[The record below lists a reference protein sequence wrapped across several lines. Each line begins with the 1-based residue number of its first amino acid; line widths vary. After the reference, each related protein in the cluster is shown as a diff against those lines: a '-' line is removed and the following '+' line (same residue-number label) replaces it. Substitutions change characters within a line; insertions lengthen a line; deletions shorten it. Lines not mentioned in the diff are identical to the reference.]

1 LSSTTVLPAQRRRK
15 ARIGIVTM
23 AVVAGSLGLLAAHA
37 AFAADENSVEARLR
51 QALRAATAQQR
62 ALEDE
67 NATLRAKQGQND
79 RQVQDMKAQ
88 LADQTQAL
96 DKLRQDDAANV
107 ASINTLRGAAADL
120 TGKLQASQQTLSQ
133 TEAALAK
140 WKDAYNQAA
149 DVARTR
155 DADAKLL
162 QTKLDQTTQRA
173 GDCETKNVKLIGIGN
188 ELLDLYQAKG
198 PLTGLLEREPLT
210 QIKRV
215 ELENLA
221 QDYQDKLLDNKVS
234 TKQH

>member
-1 LSSTTVLPAQRRRK
+1 MSRSDSLRSAAV
-15 ARIGIVTM
+15 IV
-23 AVVAGSLGLLAAHA
+23 ALSLGVVAAHA
-37 AFAADENSVEARLR
+37 SFAADEGSVEARLR

-67 NATLRAKQGQND
+67 NATLRAKQGQSD
-79 RQVQDMKAQ
+79 RQLQEMKAT

-96 DKLRQDDAANV
+96 DKLRQADAANV
-107 ASINTLRGAAADL
+107 ASLETLRAAAADL

-133 TEAALAK
+133 TETALGK

-162 QTKLDQTTQRA
+162 QTQLEQTTQRA
-173 GDCETKNVKLIGIGN
+173 GDCEAKNVKLVGIGN

-221 QDYQDKLLDNKVS
+221 QDYQDKLLDNKVLS
-234 TKQH
+234 KPQ

>member
-1 LSSTTVLPAQRRRK
+1 MSRSDSLRSAAV
-15 ARIGIVTM
+15 IV
-23 AVVAGSLGLLAAHA
+23 AALSLGVLASRA
-37 AFAADENSVEARLR
+37 AVAADDTSVEAKLR

-62 ALEDE
+62 TLEDE
-67 NATLRAKQGQND
+67 NATLRAKQGQSD
-79 RQVQDMKAQ
+79 RQLQEMKAT
-88 LADQTQAL
+88 LDDRTQAL
-96 DKLRQDDAANV
+96 DKLRQADAANV
-107 ASINTLRGAAADL
+107 ASLETARAAAADL
-120 TGKLQASQQTLSQ
+120 AGKIQASQQTLSQ
-133 TEAALAK
+133 TETALAK

-162 QTKLDQTTQRA
+162 QTQLDQTTQRA
-173 GDCETKNVKLIGIGN
+173 GDCEAKNVKLVGIGN

-221 QDYQDKLLDNKVS
+221 QDYQDKLLDNKVLA
-234 TKQH
+234 KPQ

>member
-1 LSSTTVLPAQRRRK
+1 VPRSDSLRSVAV
-15 ARIGIVTM
+15 IV
-23 AVVAGSLGLLAAHA
+23 AALSLGVLASRA
-37 AFAADENSVEARLR
+37 AVAADENSVEARLR
-51 QALRAATAQQR
+51 QALRSATAQQR

-67 NATLRAKQGQND
+67 NATLRAKQGQSD
-79 RQVQDMKAQ
+79 RQVQDMKTQ

-107 ASINTLRGAAADL
+107 ASINTLRAAAADL
-120 TGKLQASQQTLSQ
+120 NGKLQASQLTLAQ
-133 TEAALAK
+133 TETALGK

-149 DVARTR
+149 GVARTR

-162 QTKLDQTTQRA
+162 QTQLDQTTQRA
-173 GDCETKNVKLIGIGN
+173 GDCEAKNVKLIGIGN

-234 TKQH
+234 AKQH

>member
-1 LSSTTVLPAQRRRK
+1 VSRSDSLRSAAV
-15 ARIGIVTM
+15 IV
-23 AVVAGSLGLLAAHA
+23 AALSLGVLASRA
-37 AFAADENSVEARLR
+37 AVAADDTSVEAKLR

-62 ALEDE
+62 TLEDE
-67 NATLRAKQGQND
+67 NATLRAKQGQSD
-79 RQVQDMKAQ
+79 RQLQEMKAT
-88 LADQTQAL
+88 LDDRTQAL
-96 DKLRQDDAANV
+96 DKLRQADAANV
-107 ASINTLRGAAADL
+107 ASLETARAAAADL
-120 TGKLQASQQTLSQ
+120 AGKIQASQQTLSQ
-133 TEAALAK
+133 TETALAK

-162 QTKLDQTTQRA
+162 QTQLDQTTQRA
-173 GDCETKNVKLIGIGN
+173 GDCEAKNVKLVGIGN

-221 QDYQDKLLDNKVS
+221 QDYQDKLLDNKVLA
-234 TKQH
+234 KPQ

>member
-1 LSSTTVLPAQRRRK
+1 VSRSESLRSA
-15 ARIGIVTM
+15 
-23 AVVAGSLGLLAAHA
+23 AVVIALSLGTLASHA
-37 AFAADENSVEARLR
+37 SFAADEGSVEARLR

-67 NATLRAKQGQND
+67 NATLRSKQGQSD
-79 RQVQDMKAQ
+79 RQLQEMKAT

-96 DKLRQDDAANV
+96 DKLRQADAANV
-107 ASINTLRGAAADL
+107 ASLETLRAAAADL

-133 TEAALAK
+133 TETALGK

-162 QTKLDQTTQRA
+162 QTQLDQTTQRA
-173 GDCETKNVKLIGIGN
+173 GDCEAKNVKLVGIGN

-215 ELENLA
+215 ELENLV
-221 QDYQDKLLDNKVS
+221 QDYQDKLLDNKVLS
-234 TKQH
+234 KPQ